1 MEKFVLTLLLLAG
14 SSTLARADDLA
25 MAAVVTSHT
34 ITSGVLKSVTWADPS
49 KGTKSEIVVTDTAKK
64 AIHILITSTTTLWDA
79 DAKAIM
85 PDKIIPRKHINVIY
99 LTTPEGVNIGK
110 SIKILS

>member
-1 MEKFVLTLLLLAG
+1 MEKFILTLLLLAG
-14 SSTLARADDLA
+14 SSALARADDLA
-25 MAAVVTSHT
+25 MAAVVPTSHT
-34 ITSGVLKSVTWADPS
+34 ITSGVLKSVSWADPS

-79 DAKAIM
+79 DAKAIT

-99 LTTPEGVNIGK
+99 LTTPEGVNIG
-110 SIKILS
+110 